1 MFAILLAAIV
11 GAVRSAPAGADA
23 GTRPK
28 SIDRIVA
35 YLQEGELESG
45 AYAETGKAPS
55 QSISAWVTLA
65 LAAAGVNPLDQTRYA
80 NGQPCGRSAQEWL
93 EGHFEAS
100 IHEEIASP
108 EIATTALERELL
120 VVDTSRSD
128 PHDFAGHD
136 LVEEIVERQ
145 LAGGGFPYVP
155 GGVAQINDAVF
166 AILALAPVKEPAAE
180 AAVAKGAEWLLTA
193 GDIDGGYNW
202 GSPTAASEVDLS
214 GVAIEALAA
223 AGDGGSEAV
232 TKALAFLHTAQLPN
246 GGFPESPKSE
256 KEANVASTAWGVQGI
271 WAAGQNPEAW
281 TTGSGLATEEPLD
294 YMESLQRE
302 DGHIPWKSTSDL
314 NGIWMTAYVLPAF
327 TGQVMPYPL
336 DQLAGASAERLASC
350 ESTTSPG
357 EATGGG
363 GESGPGSSG
372 SDPGGG
378 AGEAMVEGAATEAT
392 AGVAAGGGGEG
403 AHDFSRPRA
412 GSKGK
417 TPGGARVT
425 RRKRGEKAA
434 DHARTRRGE
443 NLRQAGGTET
453 AEPKSEAE
461 ADQEVAAVSAAA
473 ASGGGE
479 QGDGGASAAG
489 TSAGTAGGGGDDGSG
504 RSGGHGDALPAG
516 RVHAATGDGED
527 VSGTVIGSGGDAEGK
542 LAYGAPGLRS
552 AGRSG
557 GGDEPWVPLAI
568 GAGALALLGL
578 GARRE
583 LRLWGRLA

>member
-45 AYAETGKAPS
+45 AYAEAGKAPS

-80 NGQPCGRSAQEWL
+80 NGQPCGDSAQEWL

-120 VVDTSRSD
+120 VVDTSGSD

-145 LAGGGFPYVP
+145 LADGGFPYVP

-166 AILALAPVKEPAAE
+166 AILALAPVKEPRAQ

-193 GDIDGGYNW
+193 GDVDGGYNW

-271 WAAGQNPEAW
+271 WAAGQNPETW

-327 TGQVMPYPL
+327 TGQVLPYPL
-336 DQLAGASAERLASC
+336 DQPTGAGVERLASC
-350 ESTTSPG
+350 ESTTTSPG
-357 EATGGG
+357 ETTGGSGG
-363 GESGPGSSG
+363 GESSGGASG
-372 SDPGGG
+372 SDPGDES
-378 AGEAMVEGAATEAT
+378 GEAKVEGAATEAS

-417 TPGGARVT
+417 TAGGARIT
-425 RRKRGEKAA
+425 HHRKGETAS
-434 DHARTRRGE
+434 DHSRTRRGE
-443 NLRQAGGTET
+443 NLHQAAGTET

-473 ASGGGE
+473 ASGGG
-479 QGDGGASAAG
+479 GPAS
-489 TSAGTAGGGGDDGSG
+489 GGGGDDASG
-504 RSGGHGDALPAG
+504 RTGGRGDPLPAG
-516 RVHAATGDGED
+516 RVRAAAGDGED
-527 VSGTVIGSGGDAEGK
+527 VSGTVIGSGGEAEGK

-552 AGRSG
+552 AGSSG

-568 GAGALALLGL
+568 GAGALALLAL

-583 LRLWGRLA
+583 LRPRGRLA

>member
-80 NGQPCGRSAQEWL
+80 NGQPCGQSAQEWL

-100 IHEEIASP
+100 IHEEIAAP

-120 VVDTSRSD
+120 VVDTSGSD

-136 LVEEIVERQ
+136 LIEEIVERQ
-145 LAGGGFPYVP
+145 LANGGFPYVP

-193 GDIDGGYNW
+193 ADVDGGYNW
-202 GSPTAASEVDLS
+202 GSPTTASEVDLT

-223 AGDGGSEAV
+223 AGDDGSEAV
-232 TKALAFLHTAQLPN
+232 TKALTFLHTAQLPN

-271 WAAGQNPEAW
+271 WAAGQNPETW

-336 DQLAGASAERLASC
+336 DQRTGAGAERLATC
-350 ESTTSPG
+350 ESTTTSPG

-363 GESGPGSSG
+363 GGAESGGGSSG
-372 SDPGGG
+372 SDTGGG
-378 AGEAMVEGAATEAT
+378 AGEATVEGAATEAT

-443 NLRQAGGTET
+443 NLRQAAGTET

-461 ADQEVAAVSAAA
+461 ADQEVATVSAAA
-473 ASGGGE
+473 ASGGG
-479 QGDGGASAAG
+479 APAAG
-489 TSAGTAGGGGDDGSG
+489 GRGDDGSG
-504 RSGGHGDALPAG
+504 RSGGHGDPLPAG

-527 VSGTVIGSGGDAEGK
+527 ISGTVIGSGGDAEGK

-557 GGDEPWVPLAI
+557 GGEEPWVPLAI
-568 GAGALALLGL
+568 GGGALALLAL